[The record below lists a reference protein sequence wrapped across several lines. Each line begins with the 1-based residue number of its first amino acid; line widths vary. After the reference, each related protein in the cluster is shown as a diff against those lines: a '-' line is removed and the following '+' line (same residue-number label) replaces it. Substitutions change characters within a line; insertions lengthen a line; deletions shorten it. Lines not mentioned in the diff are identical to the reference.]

1 MIKHGY
7 CATCGAFTAEA
18 SYVDGL
24 DERDER
30 LDFVTDDELAQVVR
44 DALQGQGSLD
54 LSGVSITVLNQVV
67 TLSGN
72 VSGKDQKRL
81 AGDIAYEVP
90 AVLDV
95 HNVLAIGATRAKK

>member
-24 DERDER
+24 DERTER

-44 DALQGQGSLD
+44 DALQGQGGLD
-54 LSGVSITVLNQVV
+54 LAGVSITVLNQVV
-67 TLSGN
+67 TLSGR
-72 VSGKDQKRL
+72 VPSKDQKRL
-81 AGDIAYEVP
+81 AANIAYEVP

-95 HNVLAIGATRAKK
+95 HNVLAIAPARAKK